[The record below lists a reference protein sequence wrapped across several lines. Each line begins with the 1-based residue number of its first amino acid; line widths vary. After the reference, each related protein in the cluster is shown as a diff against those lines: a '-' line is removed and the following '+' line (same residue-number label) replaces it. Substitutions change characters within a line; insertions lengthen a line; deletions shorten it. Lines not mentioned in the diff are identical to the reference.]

1 MISRVL
7 SVFRPGSP
15 DRSTSKGRSSERQ
28 RRAVLTTVTTAGA
41 TGVTVLTSLVSVPLT
56 VSYLGV
62 ERYGM
67 WMTISSL
74 ITILRFADLGLG
86 NGLLNAV
93 AEAYG
98 RDDHETA
105 SEYVSSAFY
114 LLSGI
119 ALVLAV
125 AFAIGYS
132 RIPWPQVFNVTSQ
145 SAASEAGPAVAAFM
159 TCFLLSIPLG
169 VVQRTQ
175 LGYQEGFIN
184 GIVDAAGRLLGL
196 VGVLLAIT
204 MRAGLPWLVLA
215 MSGGPVVAALLNA
228 IEMFGCR
235 RRSLRPHLHRMTRS
249 ATRKVL
255 STGLLFFV
263 LEVVGALAFASDN
276 LVIAQ
281 VLGASAVTLYAV
293 PMKLY
298 QMLESVLGVVLN
310 PLWPAYGEAAAR
322 QDNSWIRKTFGKSL
336 GFSALFSALG
346 SLILVVF
353 GSQIVELWT
362 GSAVVPSTGLLLG
375 LGVWTTL
382 KIAGAAVAVF
392 LNGIGVI
399 GFQTVTAVLMGASA
413 LILKVLLS
421 RAVGL
426 PGIAWATT
434 IAYVV
439 CVAIPMMIYV
449 PRLMRKA
456 LPSQDR
462 SISV

>member
-1 MISRVL
+1 MTNLI
-7 SVFRPGSP
+7 
-15 DRSTSKGRSSERQ
+15 
-28 RRAVLTTVTTAGA
+28 
-41 TGVTVLTSLVSVPLT
+41 SVPLT
-56 VSYLGV
+56 VGYLGV

-98 RDDHETA
+98 RDDRKT
-105 SEYVSSAFY
+105 SREYVSSAFY
-114 LLSGI
+114 MLSGI
-119 ALVLAV
+119 SVILAV
-125 AFAIGYS
+125 AFAIGHS
-132 RIPWPQVFNVTSQ
+132 RISWQRVFNITSR
-145 SAASEAGPAVAAFM
+145 SAAAEAGPAVAVFM
-159 TCFLLSIPLG
+159 ACFLLSIPLG
-169 VVQRTQ
+169 VVRRTQ

-215 MSGGPVVAALLNA
+215 MAGGPVIATLLNA
-228 IEMFGCR
+228 IEIFGYR
-235 RRSLRPHLHRMTRS
+235 RRGLRPRLHHITRA
-249 ATRKVL
+249 ATQKVL

-298 QMLESVLGVVLN
+298 QMLESGLSMVLN

-322 QDNSWIRKTFGKSL
+322 KDNSWIRKTFGKSL
-336 GFSALFSALG
+336 AFSALLSALG

-353 GSQIVELWT
+353 GSRVVRLWT

-382 KIAGAAVAVF
+382 RISGAAVAVF

-413 LILKVLLS
+413 LILKILLS

-434 IAYVV
+434 IAYTV

-449 PRLMRKA
+449 PTLMRKA
-456 LPSQDR
+456 LPSAQLA
-462 SISV
+462 